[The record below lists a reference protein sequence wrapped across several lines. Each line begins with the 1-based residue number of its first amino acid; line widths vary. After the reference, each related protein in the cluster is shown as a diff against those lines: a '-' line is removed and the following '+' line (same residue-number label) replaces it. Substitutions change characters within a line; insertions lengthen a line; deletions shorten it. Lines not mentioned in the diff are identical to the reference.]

1 MFTFVDY
8 LIRGDDYRLTALNH
22 VATIDHPTR
31 SAVVNIEQLHPH
43 LEDDFRYRMSIQF
56 PNHINQR
63 VMYHVNVWC
72 GDDEVFL
79 IRSAIDVNRNGWPE
93 FDFDLRESLDVHEIW
108 HDPVHLRI
116 FANVSVLGPSMFLVD
131 NGPENAMDTTL
142 GDPENSESTLASEP
156 ENNHRVELLDQ
167 RGDNQY
173 FERGTTLLWSI
184 FVGFIAFSMGT
195 SR

>member
-1 MFTFVDY
+1 MFIFEVH
-8 LIRGDDYRLTALNH
+8 LIRGDDARLTAQTH
-22 VATIDHPTR
+22 VATIDYPTR
-31 SAVVNIEQLHPH
+31 SAFVNIEPLHPH

-79 IRSAIDVNRNGWPE
+79 IRNTIDVNRNGWPE
-93 FDFDLRESLDVHEIW
+93 FDLDLRESLDVHVIW
-108 HDPVHLRI
+108 HDQVHLRI

-131 NGPENAMDTTL
+131 NVPENTMDTTL
-142 GDPENSESTLASEP
+142 GDPENSESTLVSEP

-167 RGDNQY
+167 RDNQY